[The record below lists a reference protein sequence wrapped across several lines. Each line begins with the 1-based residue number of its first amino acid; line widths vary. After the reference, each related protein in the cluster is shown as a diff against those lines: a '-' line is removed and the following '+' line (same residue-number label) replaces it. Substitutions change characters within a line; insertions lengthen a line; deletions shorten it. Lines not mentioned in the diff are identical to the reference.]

1 MAEFLPFIVI
11 GLSVGSVYGLAATG
25 LVLTYKTSGIFNFA
39 YGALASVSV
48 FIFYE
53 LHDVQGWPWPVVGG
67 LCVFVVGPVM
77 GYLLE
82 WLSRQL
88 AAADRTLQIGAMV
101 GLIVW
106 IVSIT
111 GIMFSTTSGIFP
123 SFLPTTTVRVLDV
136 NVQWEQII
144 VAVVGF
150 AAAGAL
156 YAFLRFT
163 RRGVELRAVVDDPDL
178 LSVTG
183 TSSVRVRRLAWM
195 IGSSFAALSGLLI
208 APNLQLS
215 ALALTLLVVQAFSA
229 AAIGYFTNLPL
240 TYAGGLLT
248 GVAGALATKYVVN
261 VPWLIGFPSSLPFVV
276 LFIVLLVTPRGRL
289 VVRSFVVARRIP
301 PMTLRSVVLPEP
313 EGPRSIMISP
323 EWTSR
328 LTRSSAFTAVGP
340 SP

>member
-1 MAEFLPFIVI
+1 M
-11 GLSVGSVYGLAATG
+11 
-25 LVLTYKTSGIFNFA
+25 
-39 YGALASVSV
+39 
-48 FIFYE
+48 
-53 LHDVQGWPWPVVGG
+53 VGG

-82 WLSRQL
+82 LLSRQL

-101 GLIVW
+101 GLIV
-106 IVSIT
+106 SIT
-111 GIMFSTTSGIFP
+111 GIMFSSTSGVFP
-123 SFLPTTTVRVLDV
+123 SFLPTTTVRLLNV
-136 NVQWEQII
+136 NVEWEQII

-183 TSSVRVRRLAWM
+183 TSSVGVRRLAWM

-215 ALALTLLVVQAFSA
+215 ATALTVLVVQAFCA

-240 TYAGGLLT
+240 TYVGGLLT
-248 GVAGALATKYVVN
+248 GVAGAVATEYVVN
-261 VPWLIGFPSSLPFVV
+261 VP
-276 LFIVLLVTPRGRL
+276 
-289 VVRSFVVARRIP
+289 
-301 PMTLRSVVLPEP
+301 
-313 EGPRSIMISP
+313 
-323 EWTSR
+323 
-328 LTRSSAFTAVGP
+328 
-340 SP
+340 